1 MKRTFTLRLLIG
13 ALVIVLILGVGLA
26 LDLANHGLAWQFF
39 WSQTGEE
46 APLAQIRGMIELG
59 GNLIRPQPNTAP
71 MTPIQHNGYNPYGIN
86 TFLQLEAESA
96 KREEQVRMISAAG
109 FTWIRQQFSWADIE
123 VDGRGL
129 FTDSRNDHDGDGQV
143 DTISGW
149 DKYDEIVDLAEQYGL
164 TIQVRLDSPPS
175 WAHSNPDIG
184 AFAPPDDIQDYVNYA
199 VAVAERY
206 EGRLHFYQI
215 WNEPNIYPEWGEQA
229 VNPELYTELL
239 CRTYDALKA
248 VDPNIVVISGA
259 MAPTISLTDR
269 DLNDFIY
276 LQRMYDAGAGRCFD
290 VMSVNGYGLNS
301 GPTDRRMRP
310 TTVTFGRN
318 QYIRDIMVANGDA
331 HKPIWI
337 SEAAWNPVPQDDPSI
352 VDPLRFGRVTL
363 DQAARY
369 MPLGY
374 ERAQQEWNW
383 VGVIF
388 YWFFTRPDDSWR
400 TQPQYYFRMVE
411 PDYSADHPTF
421 TQRPIYTSMQ
431 EYIQNQQP
439 VLYPGVYQ
447 AEDWRILG
455 FNREVFPLTAGTVAS
470 AGGAQFDQAVNG
482 HLLFAVVHGT
492 DIIVRWRGHENLTI
506 SINGCNIQTY
516 EAQANE
522 WQEAHYLLPP
532 SMDNSLIALR
542 SGESTEDYCGLMND
556 DVLDPNYVSPQP
568 IEIDSITLINRPT
581 NYFPLIFGVLAIVV
595 WFIGSVVWVRWER
608 RRR

>member
-1 MKRTFTLRLLIG
+1 MKRILSLRLLIG
-13 ALVIVLILGVGLA
+13 ALVVVLILGAGLA

-71 MTPIQHNGYNPYGIN
+71 MTPIQYNGFNPYGIN
-86 TFLQLEAESA
+86 TFLNLEAESV

-109 FTWIRQQFSWADIE
+109 FTWIRQQFAWDDIE

-149 DKYDEIVDLAEQYGL
+149 DKYDEIVGLAEQYGL
-164 TIQVRLDSPPS
+164 TIQVRLDSPPA
-175 WAHSNPDIG
+175 WTHMNNPDIG

-199 VAVAERY
+199 VAVATRY
-206 EGRLHFYQI
+206 QGRLRFYQI

-229 VNPELYTELL
+229 VNPEAYNELL
-239 CRTYDALKA
+239 CRTYEALKA
-248 VDPNIVVISGA
+248 VDPNIVVISAA
-259 MAPTISLTDR
+259 MAPTISLTGR
-269 DLNDFIY
+269 DLNDLIY

-310 TTVTFGRN
+310 TTITFARN
-318 QYIRDIMVANGDA
+318 QYIRDIMVANGDT
-331 HKPIWI
+331 HKPVWI
-337 SEAAWNPVPQDDPSI
+337 SEAAWNPVPLDDPSI
-352 VDPLRFGRVTL
+352 SDPLRFGRVTL
-363 DQAARY
+363 DQATRY
-369 MPLGY
+369 MPLAY

-411 PDYSADHPTF
+411 PDYSAEHPTF
-421 TQRPIYTSMQ
+421 TPLPIYTAMQ
-431 EYIQNQQP
+431 EYIQTQQP
-439 VLYPGVYQ
+439 VLYAGVYQ
-447 AEDWRILG
+447 AEDWRVTPSDDA
-455 FNREVFPLTAGTVAS
+455 EVTDVED
-470 AGGAQFDQAVNG
+470 AQFGQAVETNSIEFTSTG
-482 HLLFAVVHGT
+482 GEIV
-492 DIIVRWRGHENLTI
+492 VRWRVDVEGEGIVDSYIDIDGAPQQMTLENKPVYPANVWHESIIRVTGTHTI
-506 SINGCNIQTY
+506 RITTAALQVNGQSTSA
-516 EAQANE
+516 EASF
-522 WQEAHYLLPP
+522 LF
-532 SMDNSLIALR
+532 DTI
-542 SGESTEDYCGLMND
+542 
-556 DVLDPNYVSPQP
+556 VV
-568 IEIDSITLINRPT
+568 NRPT
-581 NYFPLIFGVLAIVV
+581 NYFPLILGVLAIVV
-595 WFIGSVVWVRWER
+595 WFVGSVVQLQWER

>member
-1 MKRTFTLRLLIG
+1 MKRILSLRLLIG
-13 ALVIVLILGVGLA
+13 ALVVVLILGAGLA

-46 APLAQIRGMIELG
+46 APLGQIRGMIELG

-71 MTPIQHNGYNPYGIN
+71 MTPIQYNGFNPYGIN
-86 TFLQLEAESA
+86 TFLNLEAESA

-109 FTWIRQQFSWADIE
+109 FTWIRQQFAWEDIE
-123 VDGRGL
+123 VDGRGQ

-143 DTISGW
+143 DTINGW

-164 TIQVRLDSPPS
+164 TIQVRLDTPPA
-175 WAHSNPDIG
+175 WTHTNNPDIG

-199 VAVAERY
+199 VAVATRY
-206 EGRLHFYQI
+206 QGRLRFYQI

-229 VNPELYTELL
+229 VNPEAYTELL
-239 CRTYDALKA
+239 CRTYDALKS
-248 VDPNIVVISGA
+248 VDPNIVVISAA
-259 MAPTISLTDR
+259 MAPTISLTGR

-310 TTVTFGRN
+310 TTITFGRN
-318 QYIRDIMVANGDA
+318 QYIRDIMVANGDE
-331 HKPIWI
+331 HKPVWI

-352 VDPLRFGRVTL
+352 SDPLRFGHVTL

-411 PDYSADHPTF
+411 PDYSAEHPTF
-421 TQRPIYTSMQ
+421 TPLPIYTAMQ
-431 EYIQNQQP
+431 DYIQNQQP

-447 AEDWRILG
+447 AEDWRIRQRD
-455 FNREVFPLTAGTVAS
+455 NPEIENIE
-470 AGGAQFDQAVNG
+470 GATFGQAVN
-482 HLLFAVVHGT
+482 AVTPYFTIQGT
-492 DIIVRWRGHENLTI
+492 DIILRWRGTNTLYVF
-506 SINGCNIQTY
+506 SGCQSTPAMTY
-516 EAQANE
+516 QANGE
-522 WQEAHYLLPP
+522 DWQETIINL
-532 SMDNSLIALR
+532 SLISETRFVAIAANDR
-542 SGESTEDYCGLMND
+542 SVNSYAVQFCQGFTFD
-556 DVLDPNYVSPQP
+556 DTSFSL
-568 IEIDSITLINRPT
+568 DSITVIDRTFANL
-581 NYFPLIFGVLAIVV
+581 FPLIFGVLAIPV
-595 WFIGSVVWVRWER
+595 WFIGSVVQLRWEYR
-608 RRR
+608 RR